1 MRFLLIFVFVFTQAQ
16 HSQGVMI
23 DSFRTF
29 DSYSDIKYDESLRPH
44 LHFSSKKTG
53 SMTSTGWYII
63 NGKIIILFSTTQ
75 NPSNVIIRIGV
86 MQ

>member
-29 DSYSDIKYDESLRPH
+29 DSYSDIKYDESLRPQF
-44 LHFSSKKTG
+44 HFSSKKTG
-53 SMTSTGWYII
+53 SMTPTGWYII
-63 NGKIIILFSTTQ
+63 KGNIICFFSTTQ
-75 NPSNVIIRIGV
+75 KPSIGGI
-86 MQ
+86 